1 MWFCDMRQ
9 MPRLRD
15 CFYEFTRQMFRWL
28 RDLFAPRA
36 ARRTDAR

>member
-15 CFYEFTRQMFRWL
+15 CVYEFTAQILEWL
-28 RDLFAPRA
+28 RGLFVRR
-36 ARRTDAR
+36 ARRR